1 MVRCVKEMG
10 AYIVVCPG
18 IAMPHARYE
27 DGVHAVA
34 VSFLRLKEPVYF
46 STSKEAIPVDMFFS
60 FSTTDERSH
69 LNMLR
74 DLWRIFSDQEMPD
87 ALRSCTSKKAVLDRV
102 RAFLGGEERSC

>member
-1 MVRCVKEMG
+1 MRCVKEMG

-46 STSKEAIPVDMFFS
+46 STSKEAIP
-60 FSTTDERSH
+60 H